1 MPSSDSGPCPQGD
14 EQILDKKQE
23 TTTGDVL
30 KEDWI
35 TDINNNTSTTKID
48 ASWVAVSAL
57 PTAEPLAAKQEI
69 SSAENWQPTKEFGND
84 GGDTS
89 SGQQISSETS
99 SKRGRP
105 EEKSSLPETENHHE
119 ISDVVNKCKYA
130 NTRFTVV

>member
-1 MPSSDSGPCPQGD
+1 MSSDVP
-14 EQILDKKQE
+14 
-23 TTTGDVL
+23 

-35 TDINNNTSTTKID
+35 TDINNNTYTTKVD

-69 SSAENWQPTKEFGND
+69 SSTENWQTTKEDGND

-89 SGQQISSETS
+89 SGQRISSETS

-105 EEKSSLPETENHHE
+105 EEKSFLPETENHQE
-119 ISDVVNKCKYA
+119 FSDVVNKCEYIIA
-130 NTRFTVV
+130 RFNVV